1 VRSALNERLLHVS
14 RSFRRGEHG
23 EANDALAEAVD
34 AIVELLEKTP
44 TGLPMA
50 EISRVLRDAFD
61 AQRRGDY
68 LFVADC
74 LEHELRPLLR
84 ERRPA

>member
-1 VRSALNERLLHVS
+1 LNERLLHVA

-23 EANDALAEAVD
+23 EGNDALSGAVD
-34 AIVELLEKTP
+34 AIVDLLEKTP
-44 TGLPMA
+44 SGLPMA

-61 AQRRGDY
+61 AQRRGDL

-84 ERRPA
+84 ERLRA